1 MAILS
6 KLREKTVVVIGVI
19 GLALF
24 AFVIGDAVNKNG
36 SGDIANIVGEV
47 NGEEFS
53 REAFNSQIEAY
64 KANSGASD
72 RQAMNVVWDGF
83 VRDQLFKEQLDLAGV
98 VVGEEDVWQSIISMP
113 YFQNGPQF
121 KNEIGLFDQEKVKE
135 FIANM
140 RDDAIGADKGSVEY
154 LTWMNWLNTE
164 QQIRESLIRTSY
176 GDLVNAGLGASVEDG
191 KRSYFYNNTGINAQF
206 VYVPYSSIADAD
218 VNLSNADYQGYINAR
233 SKDFQV
239 EEGRNLKYVHFKIE
253 ASDADKQTIKADLE
267 GLKEGFAAAEDNNEF
282 IDIEKSDLGLNDLYR
297 FKTSLPAAAQNE
309 IMAAQEG
316 DIVGPYEEAGYYKIA
331 KVAEVKKMPD
341 SVKAS
346 HILITYLGARSASA
360 ETIQTEEQ
368 AKKTADSI
376 LTVVKR
382 SPSKFAALAQEF
394 SVDQSNAGNG
404 GDLGWFNYSRMV
416 PEFRDYSFENKK
428 GDVGIVQTMFGF
440 HIVKIEDQKNIQ
452 NTVRLAELSR
462 KIDASAETEATI
474 YQNAEI
480 FASELVA
487 GANIDEAAAEKNYT
501 PSPAN
506 NIKGLDDAVPGL
518 PGNNRSIVRWAFEDT
533 TDKGAIKRFDVDGG
547 YAVVV
552 LDGKIS
558 EGIAQYENVT
568 ALVKTKAINERKAEM
583 ISDKLSG
590 GTLEEIA
597 NANNVSIRT
606 VANVTLASPTISGVG
621 SEPAVVGAMSLA
633 KEGEL
638 VKAVAGEKGVF
649 VFTVT
654 SKEVPTELENY
665 NTFRTRLTA
674 DYKSRSSQLLE
685 SLKDAS
691 EIEDYRAAI
700 Y

>member
-36 SGDIANIVGEV
+36 GGDIANVVGEV

-64 KANSGASD
+64 KANSGVTD
-72 RQAMNVVWDGF
+72 RQAMNAVWDGF
-83 VRDQLFKEQLDLAGV
+83 VRDQLFKEQLELAGV

-121 KNEIGLFDQEKVKE
+121 KNEIGLFDEEKVKE

-154 LTWMNWLNTE
+154 LTWLNWLNTE
-164 QQIRESLIRTSY
+164 QQIRESLIRSSY

-191 KRSYFYNNTGINAQF
+191 KRSYFYNNTGVNAQF
-206 VYVPYSSIADAD
+206 VYVPYTSIADAD
-218 VNLSNADYQGYINAR
+218 VNLSNADYQNYINAR
-233 SKDFQV
+233 ANEFQV

-253 ASDADKQTIKADLE
+253 ASEADKQAIRSDLE
-267 GLKEGFAAAEDNNEF
+267 SLKSGFATAEDNNEF
-282 IDIEKSDLGLNDLYR
+282 IDIEKSDLALNDSYR
-297 FKTSLPAAAQNE
+297 FKTSLPVVVQNE
-309 IMAAQEG
+309 VMAASQG
-316 DIVGPYEEAGYYKIA
+316 DVVGPYEEAGYFKIA
-331 KVAEVKKMPD
+331 KVAEIKKMPD

-346 HILITYLGARSASA
+346 HILVTYLGARSASA
-360 ETIQTEEQ
+360 ETVQTEEQ
-368 AKKTADSI
+368 AKKTVDSI
-376 LTVVKR
+376 LNVVKR
-382 SPSKFAALAQEF
+382 SPSKFASLAQEF
-394 SVDQSNAGNG
+394 SVDQSNASNG
-404 GDLGWFNYSRMV
+404 GDLGWFNYTRMV
-416 PEFRDYSFENKK
+416 PEFRDYSFENSK
-428 GDVGIVQTMFGF
+428 GDIGIVQTVFGY
-440 HIVKIEDQKNIQ
+440 HIVKIDDQKNIQ
-452 NTVRLAELSR
+452 NTVKLAELSR
-462 KIDASAETEATI
+462 QIDASAETEATI

-487 GANIDEAAAEKNYT
+487 GANIDEAAGEKNYI

-506 NIKGLDDAVPGL
+506 NIKALDDLVPGL
-518 PGNNRSIVRWAFEDT
+518 PGNNRSIVRWAFEDIT
-533 TDKGAIKRFDVDGG
+533 EKGAVKRFDVDGG

-552 LDGKIS
+552 LDGKIK
-558 EGIAQYENVT
+558 EGIAQYENIT
-568 ALVKTKAINERKAEM
+568 SQIKTKAINERKAEL
-583 ISDKLSG
+583 IEAKLSG
-590 GTLEEIA
+590 ATLEEIA
-597 NANNVSIRT
+597 SANNVSVRT
-606 VANVTLASPTISGVG
+606 ASNVTLASPTISGVG

-633 KEGEL
+633 KVGEL
-638 VKAVAGEKGVF
+638 HKGIAGEKGVF
-649 VFTVT
+649 VFKVS
-654 SKEVPTELENY
+654 SKEVPTDLDNY

-685 SLKDAS
+685 SLKEAS
-691 EIEDYRAAI
+691 DIQDYRAVI